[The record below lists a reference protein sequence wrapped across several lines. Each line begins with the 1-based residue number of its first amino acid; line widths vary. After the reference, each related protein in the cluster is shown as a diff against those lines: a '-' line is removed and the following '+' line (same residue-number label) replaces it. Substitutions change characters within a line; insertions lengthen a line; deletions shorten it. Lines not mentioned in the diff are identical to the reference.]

1 MSSVSGDLPT
11 AILEGPPGP
20 PGEKGIFQ
28 DLGHWVYIYYY
39 LKRSVLPGH
48 KFISIHHSM
57 SSSNKKYCI
66 GMAGA
71 LLIIVHKK

>member
-28 DLGHWVYIYYY
+28 DLGHWVYI
-39 LKRSVLPGH
+39 
-48 KFISIHHSM
+48 
-57 SSSNKKYCI
+57 
-66 GMAGA
+66 
-71 LLIIVHKK
+71 LLFETQCASRPQIYFNTS